1 MAIIGFFFV
10 LLIGLGMAFGLG
22 VLIYLVVKRLNE
34 NEPYERRQN

>member
-10 LLIGLGMAFGLG
+10 LLIGLGMAIGLG